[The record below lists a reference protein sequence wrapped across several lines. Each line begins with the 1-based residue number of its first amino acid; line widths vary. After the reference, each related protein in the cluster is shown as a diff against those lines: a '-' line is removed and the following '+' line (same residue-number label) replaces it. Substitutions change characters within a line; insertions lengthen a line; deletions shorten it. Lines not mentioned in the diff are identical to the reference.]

1 MDNYDQRIEE
11 FKARI
16 AVEPEWCEEL
26 FRYATIRLLAAKY
39 AYYVLNDPYQS
50 DIAYDLDEKGWYVMG
65 RALGH
70 LKEDDTSPCV
80 DWNENHPL
88 AAEAIALAKELV

>member
-1 MDNYDQRIEE
+1 MTKEDRIDA

-26 FRYATIRLLAAKY
+26 FRYATVRLLAAKY
-39 AYYVLNDPYQS
+39 AYYVLS
-50 DIAYDLDEKGWYVMG
+50 DQFISDLSYDMSEKDWHIMG

-80 DWNENHPL
+80 DWNESHPL